1 VVPARVPP
9 LRDMPQSDPAV
20 RLEMVRLAI
29 AKMPGVFCDRR
40 ELDRPG
46 PSYTIDTLRDLGVD
60 YPGERLVL
68 ILGRDAFDHLPGWF
82 QWQSLFKHADIA
94 VVTRP
99 GQDNHMRPDW
109 LPAWVRTSS
118 QMDPDD
124 EAAQVVFVDVEP
136 CDISATDIRER
147 VHQGLSISGL
157 VPQPVES
164 FIKTRKLYV

>member
-1 VVPARVPP
+1 
-9 LRDMPQSDPAV
+9 
-20 RLEMVRLAI
+20 
-29 AKMPGVFCDRR
+29 
-40 ELDRPG
+40 
-46 PSYTIDTLRDLGVD
+46 
-60 YPGERLVL
+60 
-68 ILGRDAFDHLPGWF
+68 
-82 QWQSLFKHADIA
+82 
-94 VVTRP
+94 
-99 GQDNHMRPDW
+99 MRPDW

-118 QMDPDD
+118 QMDPGD